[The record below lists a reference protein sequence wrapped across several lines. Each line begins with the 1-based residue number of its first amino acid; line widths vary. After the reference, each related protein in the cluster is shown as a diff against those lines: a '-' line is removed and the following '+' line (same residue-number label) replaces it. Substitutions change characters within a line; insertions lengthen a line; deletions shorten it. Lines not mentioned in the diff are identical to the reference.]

1 MPLSNGPVS
10 GPSTDLAMSA
20 SGATDGRV
28 AMSNEPALQPDAHA
42 QNSAVKR
49 AVFLHTGW
57 RSAGTWVWSRLR
69 ELDSVTGFYEPL
81 SNVLADLSLADV
93 SASRP
98 TLTSGH
104 PPLAAPYFDEY
115 RPFLQDGARGVAG
128 YRRRFSLDRFASVP
142 DAEFPALR
150 AYLSNLCE
158 RTVEQGRVPVFK
170 FCRSS
175 GRLPWLKEA
184 FPHAMHVGVL
194 RNPASQFAS
203 GWLLSQ
209 QWSNPFFVAAPFRVL
224 GLNQTDPLVRQA
236 IDMCGVSLPPVAS
249 MSDDAYAMACEQY
262 ARTAEGNNAYRAF
275 IALWILGALRM
286 VQGVDLLVDIDR
298 LGQSRDYAAGLRAQF
313 QTQSGLLPDFGN
325 ARDLVEE
332 TRRSVARIV
341 GIDGRSMR
349 AVHSAALKFLKA
361 QSGLD
366 AGLVD
371 VVRAKM
377 VLANELTEHWH

>member
-1 MPLSNGPVS
+1 
-10 GPSTDLAMSA
+10 MSLPNSADDPA
-20 SGATDGRV
+20 SRADNTV
-28 AMSNEPALQPDAHA
+28 QK
-42 QNSAVKR
+42 SAVKQ

-69 ELDSVTGFYEPL
+69 ELDTATGFYEPL
-81 SNVLADLSLADV
+81 SNVLAELSPADV

-115 RPFLQDGARGVAG
+115 RPFLQDSARGVAG
-128 YRRRFSLDRFASVP
+128 YRKRFSVDRFTREP
-142 DAEFPALR
+142 DAEFPALQ
-150 AYLSNLCE
+150 AYLRNLCSH
-158 RTVEQGRVPVFK
+158 TIEQHSVPVFK

-175 GRLPWLKEA
+175 GRLPWFRHA
-184 FPHAMHVGVL
+184 FPDAMHVGVL

-224 GLNQTDPLVRQA
+224 GLNLSDPLVRQV
-236 IDMCGVSLPPVAS
+236 IDICGVSLPPPS
-249 MSDDAYAMACEQY
+249 SLSDDAYAMACEHY

-275 IALWILGALRM
+275 VALWILCALRM
-286 VQGVDLLVDIDR
+286 AEGVDLLVDIDR
-298 LGQSRDYAAGLRAQF
+298 LGQSRDYAAGLRAGF
-313 QTQSGLLPDFGN
+313 QAQSGLVPDFGS
-325 ARDLVEE
+325 ARDLLEE
-332 TRRSVARIV
+332 TRRSASRMS

-366 AGLVD
+366 AALVD
-371 VVRAKM
+371 VVREKM
-377 VLANELTEHWH
+377 VLANELTEQWR

>member
-1 MPLSNGPVS
+1 
-10 GPSTDLAMSA
+10 
-20 SGATDGRV
+20 
-28 AMSNEPALQPDAHA
+28 
-42 QNSAVKR
+42 
-49 AVFLHTGW
+49 
-57 RSAGTWVWSRLR
+57 
-69 ELDSVTGFYEPL
+69 
-81 SNVLADLSLADV
+81 LSLADV

-115 RPFLQDGARGVAG
+115 RPFLQESARGVAG
-128 YRRRFSLDRFASVP
+128 YRKHFSIDRFASVP
-142 DAEFPALR
+142 DAEFPALQ
-150 AYLSNLCE
+150 AYLRNLCE
-158 RTVEQGRVPVFK
+158 RTVERRSVPVFK

-184 FPHAMHVGVL
+184 FPQAMHVGVM

-224 GLNQTDPLVRQA
+224 GLNQSDPLVRQA
-236 IDMCGVSLPPVAS
+236 IDICGVSLPPAAS

-275 IALWILGALRM
+275 VALWILCALRM
-286 VQGVDLLVDIDR
+286 AQGVDLLIDIDR
-298 LGQSRDYAAGLRAQF
+298 LGQSRGYAAGLRAGF
-313 QTQSGLLPDFGN
+313 ESQSGLSPDFGS

-332 TRRSVARIV
+332 TRRSAARIA

-349 AVHSAALKFLKA
+349 AVHSAALKFLKT
-361 QSGLD
+361 QGGVD

-371 VVRAKM
+371 VVREKV
-377 VLANELTEHWH
+377 VLANELIDQWR